1 MEVLALLSAHH
12 LRPTLPRVRILQLFD
27 AETHL
32 SPEDVYHRWSRHDDD
47 LSLATI
53 YRTFAE
59 LNRIGL
65 LERHLMGRQRALY
78 TLRRADPNGHLH
90 CQRCERLIEFTDPT
104 ISEHQRSIAA
114 SHGFRLQGASLFIHG
129 LCSECHAKAA

>member
-65 LERHLMGRQRALY
+65 LDRHLIGRQRALY
-78 TLRRADPNGHLH
+78 TLRHGDPTGHL
-90 CQRCERLIEFTDPT
+90 RCKQCDKMAEFSDPI
-104 ISEHQRSIAA
+104 ISEHQHSIAA
-114 SHGFRLQGASLFIHG
+114 AHGYQLQRASLFIHG
-129 LCSECHAKAA
+129 LCSDCRSKSP